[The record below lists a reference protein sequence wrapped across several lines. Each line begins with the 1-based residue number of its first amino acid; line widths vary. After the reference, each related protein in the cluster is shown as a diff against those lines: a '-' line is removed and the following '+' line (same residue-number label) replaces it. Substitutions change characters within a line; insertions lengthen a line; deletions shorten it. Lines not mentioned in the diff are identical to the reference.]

1 MVKQTN
7 KSTTSRLLSYLGHQR
22 NRLTLVLFIIVVTT
36 AISLVAPIVLG
47 YAIDEIVSEV
57 KNKFSIP
64 SSIDI
69 SMFSLWMA
77 LLIFIYIVTFLLSYW
92 EKYIMSSVAEK
103 VALTMRNQ
111 LSTKLNQLPLK
122 FYDTMSRGEV
132 LSRATN
138 DIERVA
144 DSFREGLSQLITT
157 LVTII
162 GAISLMF
169 YIYPKL
175 ALIAVG
181 VVVLTIIITS
191 FIARSTRKRYS
202 TYQSALGDLNS
213 NIEETFT
220 GQLVIKAFNQET
232 EVIQSFE
239 KLNTSLYKAS
249 YKSQFA
255 TFLVPPVAQI
265 ISGLGYAA
273 VALVSGYS
281 VIQGRLTLGMVQA
294 FIQYLY
300 KSSEPIIESAY
311 ILNAMQS
318 ALASAK
324 RLFEIL
330 DYPIHQNQQEDK
342 VLKEVKGAVKFDHVK
357 FGYSE
362 NKILLQDVNLDI
374 QAGAKVAIVG
384 PTGAGKTT
392 LVNLLMRFYEIQGGA
407 IRIDGVDTKT
417 MSVSELRKNMGMVL
431 QDTWLFEGTIKDNIA
446 YSNLDASMSRII
458 SAAKAARADHFITTL
473 PEGYNTI
480 INDDG
485 SNISQ
490 GQKQLLTIARV
501 IMLGPSILILDEAT
515 SSVDTRTEIEI
526 QKAMHYLMKDR
537 TSFIIA
543 HRLSTIRD
551 ADLIIVMNQGSIVEQ
566 GSHEELLEHK
576 GYYYDLYY
584 SQFEQIAEDEQ
595 DSND

>member
-1 MVKQTN
+1 MVNQKKKN
-7 KSTTSRLLSYLGHQR
+7 TTSRLLSYLGHQR
-22 NRLTLVLFIIVVTT
+22 NRLLLVLFIIIITT
-36 AISLVAPIVLG
+36 VISLIAPLVLG

-57 KNKFSIP
+57 KGKFVHQSNINL
-64 SSIDI
+64 
-69 SMFSLWMA
+69 SMFVIWMSV
-77 LLIFIYIVTFLLSYW
+77 LIFIYIVTFLLSYW
-92 EKYIMSSVAEK
+92 EKYIMSNVAEK
-103 VALTMRNQ
+103 VALMMRNQ

-122 FYDTMSRGEV
+122 FYDTMPKGEV

-157 LVTII
+157 VVTII

-181 VVVLTIIITS
+181 VVILTIIVTS

-202 TYQSALGDLNS
+202 TYQTSLGKLNS
-213 NIEETFT
+213 NIEEIFT
-220 GQLVIKAFNQET
+220 GQLVVKAFNQET
-232 EVIQSFE
+232 EVIDKF
-239 KLNTSLYKAS
+239 KNLNTSLYKAS

-318 ALASAK
+318 AFASAK

-330 DYPIHQNQQEDK
+330 DYPIHQNEQETRF
-342 VLKEVKGAVKFDHVK
+342 LKEVKGAVKFDHVK
-357 FGYSE
+357 FGYTPE
-362 NKILLQDVNLDI
+362 KILLQDVNLDI
-374 QAGAKVAIVG
+374 KAGEKVAIVG

-392 LVNLLMRFYEIQGGA
+392 LVNLLMRFYEIQGGT
-407 IRIDGVDTKT
+407 IFIDGIDTKQ
-417 MSVSELRKNMGMVL
+417 MSTLELRKNLGMVL
-431 QDTWLFEGTIKDNIA
+431 QDTWLFEGSIKENIA
-446 YSNLDASMSRII
+446 YSNLEAPMHRII

-473 PEGYNTI
+473 PDGYNTI

-501 IMLGPSILILDEAT
+501 IMLDPTILILDEAT

-526 QKAMHYLMKDR
+526 QKAMRNLMKDR

-566 GSHEELLEHK
+566 GSHEDLLKQK

-584 SQFEQIAEDEQ
+584 SQFEQISEDEEEQ
-595 DSND
+595 